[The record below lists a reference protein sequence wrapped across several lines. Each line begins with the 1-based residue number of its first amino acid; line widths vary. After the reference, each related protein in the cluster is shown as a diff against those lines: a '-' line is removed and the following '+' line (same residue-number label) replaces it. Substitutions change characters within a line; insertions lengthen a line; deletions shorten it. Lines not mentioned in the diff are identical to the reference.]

1 MIAVVMG
8 VSGSGKTTVGRILA
22 HELGWPYYDAD
33 DFHPPANIE
42 KMERGEALT
51 DADRAPW
58 LDALH
63 ALAAQL
69 ARDGHSA
76 VLSCSALKQAYRE
89 RLSAGVPA
97 LRFVAAG
104 QGPLE
109 DEVRAL
115 HAASGLGDRFRLLG
129 YRTDTTRLVAAA
141 DLYVLASHHE
151 GLPVTVM
158 EALTLGVPV
167 VAPAVGGLPE
177 VVERGVNGILVP
189 PGDAPALAEAIE
201 EAASPDRRAALAAG
215 ARATGD
221 RFSSR
226 AAVARIEAIYRGR

>member
-97 LRFVAAG
+97 LRFVY
-104 QGPLE
+104 
-109 DEVRAL
+109 L
-115 HAASGLGDRFRLLG
+115 H
-129 YRTDTTRLVAAA
+129 
-141 DLYVLASHHE
+141 
-151 GLPVTVM
+151 
-158 EALTLGVPV
+158 
-167 VAPAVGGLPE
+167 
-177 VVERGVNGILVP
+177 
-189 PGDAPALAEAIE
+189 GDASLIRLRLARRSGHFMPIDLLQSQLDTLEA
-201 EAASPDRRAALAAG
+201 PRG
-215 ARATGD
+215 AITVDIDDTPEHIA
-221 RFSSR
+221 
-226 AAVARIEAIYRGR
+226 ARIKAVLLLQK